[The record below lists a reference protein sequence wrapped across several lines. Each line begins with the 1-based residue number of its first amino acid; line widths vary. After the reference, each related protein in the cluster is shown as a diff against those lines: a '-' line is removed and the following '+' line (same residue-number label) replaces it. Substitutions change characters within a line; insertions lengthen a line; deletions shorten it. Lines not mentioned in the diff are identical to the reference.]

1 MQSEAE
7 LNQLKLEQCC
17 RSHWCFDNTQ
27 KPRCWSR
34 IFSGHKVLFIVLT
47 PIINAEI
54 APTVRKLIC
63 SETHTLQPALGILQA
78 SSCPT
83 TLRIH
88 KAVLE
93 PGFFFFLLNLSSLS
107 IKTSDRY
114 VWEFVTALCISK
126 KTWWSYRCDTTKAC
140 EMKRNFQFI
149 CRQNREGL
157 SSYWKQ
163 TCCGHRN

>member
-27 KPRCWSR
+27 KPRSWSR

-54 APTVRKLIC
+54 APTVRKFIC

-88 KAVLE
+88 EAVLE
-93 PGFFFFLLNLSSLS
+93 PGFFFSCWICLHWVLKLKILTGMYESLWQPSASVRKLDGPIAVIQLKHVKWNVTSS
-107 IKTSDRY
+107 
-114 VWEFVTALCISK
+114 
-126 KTWWSYRCDTTKAC
+126 
-140 EMKRNFQFI
+140 
-149 CRQNREGL
+149 
-157 SSYWKQ
+157 SSVGRIGKV
-163 TCCGHRN
+163 